1 MTRAQREKLLW
12 SLGYVEALVRAMP
25 WISAMGEAQLSLG
38 ATIRSGEIGLNLRIA
53 GVAGVVTHED
63 GQEQLLT
70 AWINAAKHALER
82 ETAA

>member
-1 MTRAQREKLLW
+1 MTRAQREKLVW
-12 SLGYVEALVRAMP
+12 TLGYVEALVRAMP

-38 ATIRSGEIGLNLRIA
+38 ATIRSGEVGHNLRMA
-53 GVAGVVTHED
+53 GVSGVVTHED

-70 AWINAAKHALER
+70 AWINAAKQALAR

>member
-1 MTRAQREKLLW
+1 MTRAQREKLVW

-53 GVAGVVTHED
+53 GVAGVVTRED

-70 AWINAAKHALER
+70 AWINAAKQALER
-82 ETAA
+82 GTAA